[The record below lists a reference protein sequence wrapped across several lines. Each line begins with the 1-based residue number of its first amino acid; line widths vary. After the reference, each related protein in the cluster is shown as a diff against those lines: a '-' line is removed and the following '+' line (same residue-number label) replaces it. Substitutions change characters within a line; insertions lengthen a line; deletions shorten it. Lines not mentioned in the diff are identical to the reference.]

1 MRTSIKTTNLK
12 RNPTIEALVSEKLLG
27 PVEKLLG
34 KLDQKTDII
43 FEIELGRTTKHHNK
57 GKIWRAEAQ
66 LSLPYRKKVLRAEAC
81 TESLRASVDEVKYE
95 LIREIKKYKEK
106 RLASNILSGKLLSD
120 LIALIILEKGKTR

>member
-106 RLASNILSGKLLSD
+106 RLA
-120 LIALIILEKGKTR
+120 